1 MMFHTIPMDL
11 FIVLSYFR
19 MKHDY
24 VEGRISYYTKIT
36 TPFIFITMTYFYMV
50 FGNPP
55 MDMPY
60 MCWQIAMILLAIG
73 QCGYLADIEITPL
86 NIPNIVFK
94 VYLCI
99 LIATGLYHTIFG

>member
-1 MMFHTIPMDL
+1 MDL

-24 VEGRISYYTKIT
+24 VEERISYYTKIT
-36 TPFIFITMTYFYMV
+36 TPFIFITMTYFYMI

-60 MCWQIAMILLAIG
+60 MCWQIVMILLAIG
-73 QCGYLADIEITPL
+73 QCGYLADMEITPF

-99 LIATGLYHTIFG
+99 LIATGLYHTIFV